1 MATVN
6 ENRLQLYLAAEAR
19 ILSNQ
24 SVRVQ
29 TSAGTRDFTLADLAE
44 VRAEIARL
52 QRVVAQEQAAAAGRR
67 GGISQ
72 ADFGGEW

>member
-6 ENRLQLYLAAEAR
+6 ETRLQLYLDAEAK
-19 ILSNQ
+19 ILRGQ
-24 SVRVQ
+24 SVRV
-29 TSAGTRDFTLADLAE
+29 GEREMRYADLAE
-44 VRAEIARL
+44 VRAEITKL

-67 GGISQ
+67 GGFSV